1 MEGQVGRL
9 GGWDGIS
16 GGQVVSWANM
26 AKAIGPEDYRV
37 NQDTSKDLNPDQS
50 LLGKYRDS

>member
-16 GGQVVSWANM
+16 GGYVVSWANM
-26 AKAIGPEDYRV
+26 AKAIGPEGYRV

-50 LLGKYRDS
+50 LLGLV